1 MADEV
6 IETIEDAIESV
17 AKGMVSS
24 SEESGRKIDRLS
36 VKDMITADQYLAG
49 KAASAKAHFGVRFT
63 KCIPPG
69 GG

>member
-24 SEESGRKIDRLS
+24 SEESGRKIDRMAI
-36 VKDMITADQYLAG
+36 KDMIAADQYLAG
-49 KAASAKAHFGVRFT
+49 KTAAAKSHFGLRFT